1 MKRHNTKK
9 LTRAAVAAA
18 VITSASASAEV
29 VLTENLSLT
38 GFLGISASNVDKDAY
53 GGTASSSDS
62 SAEIDEFEVDFLF
75 SQDKIYAQVDL
86 NYLGGPG
93 DVELEQAHIGYAVSD
108 SFSLN
113 AGKFLSCIGF
123 ETFDMNGLYQYSAAA
138 STAGIYPGHH
148 TGLAG
153 VYSGETFGVYG
164 SVVDGTWS
172 ADGDPDNLG
181 YEVQVFTSPAEGL
194 TIKLGY
200 ATEAF
205 EKKLIPGKLI
215 PAVME
220 SYADANDGYIIKERE
235 IVPGRI
241 EPGSTTPGFD
251 KAMINLWVS
260 YEVDALT
267 VAAEYSS
274 LEDFDKK
281 GDDGDAYM
289 LMGNYAFTDTFNATL
304 RFAHVDADW
313 AEIDEFTISPRFVI
327 SDSVSVITE
336 YRNRDFAG
344 GGDEDLLAARVLYT
358 F

>member
-1 MKRHNTKK
+1 M
-9 LTRAAVAAA
+9 
-18 VITSASASAEV
+18 TSASASAEV

-38 GFLGISASNVDKDAY
+38 GFLGISANNLDKDAY
-53 GGTASSSDS
+53 KTTRSSSDS
-62 SAEIDEFEVDFLF
+62 SAKIDEFEVDFLF
-75 SQDKIYAQVDL
+75 SQDKINAQVDL

-108 SFSLN
+108 SFSLK

-123 ETFDMNGLYQYSAAA
+123 ETFDMNGLYQYSPAA
-138 STAGIYPGHH
+138 STVYPGHH

-153 VYSGETFGVYG
+153 VYSGDTFGVYG

-172 ADGDPDNLG
+172 ADNDPDNLG
-181 YEVQVFTSPAEGL
+181 YEVQVFTSPVEGL

-200 ATEAF
+200 ATEDF
-205 EKKLIPGKLI
+205 DKKLT
-215 PAVME
+215 E
-220 SYADANDGYIIKERE
+220 
-235 IVPGRI
+235 
-241 EPGSTTPGFD
+241 PGFD

-274 LEDFDKK
+274 LENFRSTDPLKNY
-281 GDDGDAYM
+281 GDGDAYM
-289 LMGNYAFTDTFNATL
+289 LMGNYAFTDTFNTTL
-304 RFAHVDADW
+304 RYAHVDADGV
-313 AEIDEFTISPRFVI
+313 EIDEFTISPRFVI

-336 YRNRDFAG
+336 YTNRDYAG
-344 GGDEDLLAARVLYT
+344 RGDEDLLAARILYT

>member
-1 MKRHNTKK
+1 MKKHNTKK

-18 VITSASASAEV
+18 VMTSASASAEV

-53 GGTASSSDS
+53 GDTASSSDS

-75 SQDKIYAQVDL
+75 SQDKINAQVDL

-108 SFSLN
+108 SFSLK

-123 ETFDMNGLYQYSAAA
+123 ESFDMNGKYQYSAAA
-138 STAGIYPGHH
+138 STVYPGHH

-153 VYSGETFGVYG
+153 VYSGDTFGVYG

-172 ADGDPDNLG
+172 ADGDTDNLG

-200 ATEAF
+200 ATEDL
-205 EKKLIPGKLI
+205 ET
-215 PAVME
+215 
-220 SYADANDGYIIKERE
+220 R
-235 IVPGRI
+235 
-241 EPGSTTPGFD
+241 D
-251 KAMINLWVS
+251 KAMLNLWAG
-260 YEVDALT
+260 YTVDALT

-274 LEDFDKK
+274 LEDFDFNDDNV

-289 LMGNYAFTDTFNATL
+289 LMANYAFTETFNTTL
-304 RFAHVDADW
+304 RYAHVDADNS
-313 AEIDEFTISPRFVI
+313 EIDEFTISPRFVI

-336 YRNRDFAG
+336 YRHRDYDVG
-344 GGDEDLLAARVLYT
+344 GADEDLLAARVLYT

>member
-1 MKRHNTKK
+1 M
-9 LTRAAVAAA
+9 
-18 VITSASASAEV
+18 TSASASAEV

-53 GGTASSSDS
+53 GDTASSSDS

-75 SQDKIYAQVDL
+75 SQDKINAQVDL

-108 SFSLN
+108 SFSLK

-123 ETFDMNGLYQYSAAA
+123 ESFDMNGKYQYSAAA
-138 STAGIYPGHH
+138 STVYPGHH

-153 VYSGETFGVYG
+153 VYSGDTFGVYG

-172 ADGDPDNLG
+172 ADSDTDDLG

-200 ATEAF
+200 ATES
-205 EKKLIPGKLI
+205 G
-215 PAVME
+215 
-220 SYADANDGYIIKERE
+220 DAY
-235 IVPGRI
+235 
-241 EPGSTTPGFD
+241 D
-251 KAMINLWVS
+251 KSIINLWAGYS
-260 YEVDALT
+260 VDSLT

-274 LEDFDKK
+274 LEDY
-281 GDDGDAYM
+281 GASGSDGDAYM
-289 LMGNYAFTDTFNATL
+289 LMANYAFTEMFNTTL
-304 RFAHVDADW
+304 RYAHVDADW
-313 AEIDEFTISPRFVI
+313 AEIDEFTISPRFMI

-336 YRNRDFAG
+336 YRHRDYDVG
-344 GGDEDLLAARVLYT
+344 GADEDLLAARVLYT

>member
-1 MKRHNTKK
+1 M
-9 LTRAAVAAA
+9 
-18 VITSASASAEV
+18 TSASASAEV

-38 GFLGISASNVDKDAY
+38 GFLGISANNLDKDAY
-53 GGTASSSDS
+53 KTTRSSSDS
-62 SAEIDEFEVDFLF
+62 SAKIDEFEVDFLF
-75 SQDKIYAQVDL
+75 SQDKINAQVDL

-108 SFSLN
+108 SFSLK

-123 ETFDMNGLYQYSAAA
+123 ETFDMNGLYQYSPAA
-138 STAGIYPGHH
+138 STVYPGHH

-172 ADGDPDNLG
+172 ADNDPDNLG
-181 YEVQVFTSPAEGL
+181 YEVQVFTSPVEGL

-200 ATEAF
+200 ATEDF
-205 EKKLIPGKLI
+205 DKKLT
-215 PAVME
+215 E
-220 SYADANDGYIIKERE
+220 
-235 IVPGRI
+235 
-241 EPGSTTPGFD
+241 PGFD

-274 LEDFDKK
+274 LENFRSTDPLKNY
-281 GDDGDAYM
+281 GDGDAYM

-336 YRNRDFAG
+336 YTNRDYAG
-344 GGDEDLLAARVLYT
+344 RGDEDLLAARILYT

>member
-1 MKRHNTKK
+1 M
-9 LTRAAVAAA
+9 
-18 VITSASASAEV
+18 TSASASAEV

-75 SQDKIYAQVDL
+75 SQDKINAQVDL

-108 SFSLN
+108 SFSLK

-123 ETFDMNGLYQYSAAA
+123 ESFDMNGLYQYSAAA
-138 STAGIYPGHH
+138 STVYPGHH

-153 VYSGETFGVYG
+153 VYSGDTFGVYG

-172 ADGDPDNLG
+172 ADGDTDNLG

-200 ATEAF
+200 ATEDL
-205 EKKLIPGKLI
+205 ET
-215 PAVME
+215 
-220 SYADANDGYIIKERE
+220 R
-235 IVPGRI
+235 
-241 EPGSTTPGFD
+241 D
-251 KAMINLWVS
+251 KAMLNLWAGYTVN
-260 YEVDALT
+260 ALT

-274 LEDFDKK
+274 LEDFDFNDDNV

-289 LMGNYAFTDTFNATL
+289 LMANYAFTETFNTTL
-304 RFAHVDADW
+304 RYAHVDADNS
-313 AEIDEFTISPRFVI
+313 EIDEFTISPRFVI

-336 YRNRDFAG
+336 YRHRDYDVG
-344 GGDEDLLAARVLYT
+344 GADEDLLAARVLYT

>member
-1 MKRHNTKK
+1 M
-9 LTRAAVAAA
+9 
-18 VITSASASAEV
+18 TSASASAEV

-38 GFLGISASNVDKDAY
+38 GFLGISANNLDKDAY
-53 GGTASSSDS
+53 KTTRSSSDS
-62 SAEIDEFEVDFLF
+62 SAKIDEFEVDFLF
-75 SQDKIYAQVDL
+75 SQDKINAQVDL

-108 SFSLN
+108 SFSLK

-123 ETFDMNGLYQYSAAA
+123 ETFDMNGLYQYSHAA
-138 STAGIYPGHH
+138 STVYPGHH

-172 ADGDPDNLG
+172 ADGDTDDLG

-200 ATEAF
+200 ATESGA
-205 EKKLIPGKLI
+205 
-215 PAVME
+215 A
-220 SYADANDGYIIKERE
+220 Y
-235 IVPGRI
+235 
-241 EPGSTTPGFD
+241 D
-251 KAMINLWVS
+251 KAIINLWAGYS
-260 YEVDALT
+260 VDSLT

-274 LEDFDKK
+274 LEDY
-281 GDDGDAYM
+281 GASGSDGDAYM
-289 LMGNYAFTDTFNATL
+289 LMANYAFTEMFNTTL
-304 RFAHVDADW
+304 RYAHVDADW

-336 YRNRDFAG
+336 YRHRDYDVG
-344 GGDEDLLAARVLYT
+344 GADEDLLAARVLYT

>member
-1 MKRHNTKK
+1 M
-9 LTRAAVAAA
+9 
-18 VITSASASAEV
+18 TSASASAEV

-53 GGTASSSDS
+53 GDTASSSDS

-75 SQDKIYAQVDL
+75 SQDKINAQVDL

-108 SFSLN
+108 SFSLK

-123 ETFDMNGLYQYSAAA
+123 ESFDMNGKYQYSAAA
-138 STAGIYPGHH
+138 STVYPGHH

-153 VYSGETFGVYG
+153 VYSGDTFGVYG

-205 EKKLIPGKLI
+205 EKKLIP
-215 PAVME
+215 AVTE
-220 SYADANDGYIIKERE
+220 SYADVNDDNKIKERE
-235 IVPGRI
+235 IKPSSI
-241 EPGSTTPGFD
+241 NPGFD

-304 RFAHVDADW
+304 RYAHVDADW

-336 YRNRDFAG
+336 YRHRDYDVGA
-344 GGDEDLLAARVLYT
+344 DEDLLAARVLYT